1 MGHRVNMQSA
11 RHPSSYQDSLG
22 IAGASVYVI
31 SGHTRAAIVLHN
43 SSNESLDTPFDGL
56 DVILRVSVEV
66 TLGDITVCVDVEF
79 VVERLAS
86 LVAVT
91 VGLIWSNLPKELIEM
106 IVDSKVTIV
115 KGLCHADDLTENRA
129 LDTPSPLGA
138 HFVIGIDINE
148 QASKSVNAALE
159 SCADVGTLEKS
170 CRLNSEA
177 SALLAGSKL
186 ELAARRFDG
195 SRFVPFEPVKSPA
208 VVLETR
214 AEVCQNR

>member
-1 MGHRVNMQSA
+1 VGHKVNMQSA

-31 SGHTRAAIVLHN
+31 SGHTRAAIVLHD

-106 IVDSKVTIV
+106 IVDSKITIV

-138 HFVIGIDINE
+138 HFVIDINE

-177 SALLAGSKL
+177 SALIAGSKL
-186 ELAARRFDG
+186 ELATRRLDG
-195 SRFVPFEPVKSPA
+195 SWFVPFEPVKSPA
-208 VVLETR
+208 VVLETG

>member
-1 MGHRVNMQSA
+1 MGHKVNMQSA

-43 SSNESLDTPFDGL
+43 SINESLDTPFDGL

-66 TLGDITVCVDVEF
+66 TLGDLT
-79 VVERLAS
+79 
-86 LVAVT
+86 
-91 VGLIWSNLPKELIEM
+91 
-106 IVDSKVTIV
+106 

-159 SCADVGTLEKS
+159 SCADVGTLGKS

-208 VVLETR
+208 VVLETG